1 MSNGT
6 YLISYLSIH
15 RDFHRNNLTIQPRM
29 QHRPEIAKLALTTQ
43 QTREMHHLVLWRLIL
58 AVPGLLV
65 CVHCSWCS
73 RIDIPDR
80 VEGDRSR

>member
-29 QHRPEIAKLALTTQ
+29 QHRPEIAKLALAAQ
-43 QTREMHHLVLWRLIL
+43 
-58 AVPGLLV
+58 
-65 CVHCSWCS
+65 
-73 RIDIPDR
+73 
-80 VEGDRSR
+80 